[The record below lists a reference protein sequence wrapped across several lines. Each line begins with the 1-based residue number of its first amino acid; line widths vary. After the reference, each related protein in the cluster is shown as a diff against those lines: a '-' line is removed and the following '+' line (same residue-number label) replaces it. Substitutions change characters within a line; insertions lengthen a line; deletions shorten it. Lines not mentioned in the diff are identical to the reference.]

1 MVIVVTI
8 VTMVTVIMVSIIIKI
23 TNFQFHNGN
32 SSSELMLYSLENDD
46 Y

>member
-1 MVIVVTI
+1 MITMVTI
-8 VTMVTVIMVSIIIKI
+8 VTMVTMVMVSIVIKV

-32 SSSELMLYSLENDD
+32 SCSELMLYSLENDD

>member
-32 SSSELMLYSLENDD
+32 SCSELMLYSLENDD